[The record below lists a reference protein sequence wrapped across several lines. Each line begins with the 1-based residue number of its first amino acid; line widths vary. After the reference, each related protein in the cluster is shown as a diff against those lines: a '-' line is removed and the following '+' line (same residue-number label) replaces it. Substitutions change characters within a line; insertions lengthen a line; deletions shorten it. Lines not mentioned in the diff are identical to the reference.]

1 MVARKQQD
9 GAAAEG
15 AASAQEDGLDRLTVE
30 DVLKALEEDGI
41 RDLQQL
47 VKRQLA
53 QAKAGRKAL
62 CRADMLGPSPKPASR
77 ARGKAQR
84 PVTVPVQIDGV
95 LYDPKDIHRFDG
107 QVLHF
112 VAPSDTRPLQAFT
125 GEQWPT
131 TLRTYIQVSNAGSNL
146 HGNDAQVS
154 LGGPPGVPK
163 AGGTTPPQGGGVVI
177 YPVTQAEFFSDSNF
191 QGDHLWLTWQWE
203 RPDLTKLGR
212 GDWWD
217 RKSWNDCISSVSPV
231 PNVGFLVLCED
242 INLGGASLSVP
253 FAVRDLGPLGWNDR
267 ASSLVYW

>member
-1 MVARKQQD
+1 MTARTKQD
-9 GAAAEG
+9 GAAAEA
-15 AASAQEDGLDRLTVE
+15 AASAQEAGLDRLTVE
-30 DVLKALEEDGI
+30 DVLRALEEDGI
-41 RDLQQL
+41 QDLQQL

-62 CRADMLGPSPKPASR
+62 RRADMLGPSPKPASR

-95 LYDPKDIHRFDG
+95 LYDPKDLHRFDG
-107 QVLHF
+107 RVLHF
-112 VAPSDTRPLQAFT
+112 VAPSGKRPLQAFT

-131 TLRTYIQVSNAGSNL
+131 MLRTYIQVRNVGSTL
-146 HGNDAQVS
+146 HGDDMSVII
-154 LGGPPGVPK
+154 GGPPQPPN
-163 AGGTTPPQGGGVVI
+163 GGTWPPPPNGVVI
-177 YPVTQAEFFSDSNF
+177 YPPAQFFSDAGF
-191 QGDHLWLTWQWE
+191 QGDHLYLNWQWE

-253 FAVRDLGPLGWNDR
+253 FAVRDLTPLGWNDR

>member
-131 TLRTYIQVSNAGSNL
+131 TLRTYISGKQCGIQLARERRTSIFGRPSR
-146 HGNDAQVS
+146 G
-154 LGGPPGVPK
+154 
-163 AGGTTPPQGGGVVI
+163 
-177 YPVTQAEFFSDSNF
+177 AE
-191 QGDHLWLTWQWE
+191 
-203 RPDLTKLGR
+203 GR
-212 GDWWD
+212 GHDPASGWRSGD
-217 RKSWNDCISSVSPV
+217 LSSDAGRV
-231 PNVGFLVLCED
+231 F
-242 INLGGASLSVP
+242 
-253 FAVRDLGPLGWNDR
+253 
-267 ASSLVYW
+267 